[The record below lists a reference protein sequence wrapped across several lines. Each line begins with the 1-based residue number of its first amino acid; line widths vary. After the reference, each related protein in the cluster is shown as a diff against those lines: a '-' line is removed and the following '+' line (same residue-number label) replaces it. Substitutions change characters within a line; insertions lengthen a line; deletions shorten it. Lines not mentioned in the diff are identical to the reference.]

1 MVRSP
6 RLKKEDISLKTWKF
20 GDVTDYVAAYSSDLD
35 VAIILAKEDK
45 SILVDELEL
54 EDEAYTRL
62 SWSRIQRRWKKCWY
76 YTES

>member
-54 EDEAYTRL
+54 EDEGVYTFVL
-62 SWSRIQRRWKKCWY
+62 VEDPKTLEKVLVLY
-76 YTES
+76 